1 MEHTEHTERERQ
13 IPLKLAVYGD
23 AAAFLAQA
31 QATLEADEVRNNLIL
46 GITLRLA
53 RSPSPPIPPYL
64 ATVADG
70 DALALAAIITPPRN
84 VLILAWGDAWRE
96 AVHLVAADLAER
108 EMRPPG
114 VIGPA
119 EVARAF
125 ADAYGQRAGVVVR
138 EGLKE
143 CLYVLRQVV
152 YRPDAPGR
160 FRLADADD
168 IELVARWYGE
178 FEAEALGEHGD
189 PAALREFAEAK
200 IAAGDIALW
209 EDGEPVA
216 LVGRTRPLRHGVTI
230 APVYTPPP
238 FRNRGYATACTAAFT
253 QALLDAGYEF
263 CTLFTNLANP
273 TANSIYQRI
282 GYRPV
287 ALFDEY
293 RFA

>member
-1 MEHTEHTERERQ
+1 MNLT
-13 IPLKLAVYGD
+13 VYPE
-23 AAAFLAQA
+23 ANAFLQRA
-31 QATLEADEVRNNLIL
+31 QATLEQDEVRSNLIL

-53 RSPSPPIPPYL
+53 RSPAPALPPYL
-64 ATVADG
+64 ATVEDG
-70 DALALAAIITPPRN
+70 GALALAAIITPPRH
-84 VLILAWGDAWRE
+84 VLILAWGEAWRE
-96 AVHLVAADLAER
+96 GAGLVAGDLAER
-108 EMRPPG
+108 GMRPPG

-119 EVARAF
+119 EVARVF
-125 ADAYGQRAGVVVR
+125 ADAYAARAGVAVR

-160 FRLADADD
+160 FRMADAGD

-189 PAALREFAEAK
+189 PAALRELAETK

-209 EDGEPVA
+209 DDGGPVA
-216 LVGRTRPLRHGVTI
+216 LVGRTRPLRHGITI
-230 APVYTPPP
+230 APVYTPPS
-238 FRNRGYATACTAAFT
+238 FRNRGYATACTATFT
-253 QALLDAGYEF
+253 QALLDSGYAF

-287 ALFDEY
+287 AYFDEY